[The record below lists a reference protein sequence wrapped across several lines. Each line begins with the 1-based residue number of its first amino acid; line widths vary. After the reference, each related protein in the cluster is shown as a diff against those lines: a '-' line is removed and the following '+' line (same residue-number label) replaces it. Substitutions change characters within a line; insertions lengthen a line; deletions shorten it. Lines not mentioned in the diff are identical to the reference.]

1 MSFDDCFVHFPE
13 IKTERL
19 YLRRAVWKDIN
30 DLNEFLYDLEVQK
43 YCGYYDLETG
53 FLHDEFET
61 PEYDYLTNIDI
72 EYRAK
77 RELRFA
83 IEYLPDQK
91 VIGEI
96 IIYDFAMKRQAE
108 VGYRIHKDYWGMGIA
123 TEALNAAVKLAFT
136 HMDLKRLVL
145 RCFTVNPGSRIV
157 AEKAG
162 FVQEGLIR
170 KGLVVK
176 VFADHYVFGYLK
188 EDYPEAYKLTESKT
202 YASIVK

>member
-19 YLRRAVWKDIN
+19 YLRRAVWKDFN
-30 DLNEFLYDLEVQK
+30 DLNEFLNDLEVQK

-83 IEYLPDQK
+83 IEYLPEQK

-96 IIYDFAMKRQAE
+96 IIYDFVMKRQAE
-108 VGYRIHKDYWGMGIA
+108 VGYRINKNYWGKGIA

-145 RCFTVNPGSRIV
+145 RCFTVNPGSKIV

-176 VFADHYVFGYLK
+176 VFADHYVFGYLQ
-188 EDYPEAYKLTESKT
+188 EDYKDKDNRFQDNIYVSLAK
-202 YASIVK
+202 